1 MGHIPEDFISN
12 LLDNIDIVDI
22 IGSYVPL
29 KKSGH
34 NYMGCC
40 PFHHEK
46 TPSFSVVQSKRF
58 YHCFGCGA
66 GGSSIK
72 FVMEIEKLSFVDAVS
87 KLAAIAGMDVPFVN
101 NGSNKLSIDKVLYK
115 INQLVFSL
123 YKNNLLKDKAA
134 QSYLQKRGIIPEIW
148 DKFQLGYSTAA
159 WGNLEEVIKTNP
171 EININLLKQ
180 AGLWIENKNSYARFR
195 NRIMFPIHNIQG
207 KIIGFGGRIFN
218 DSSQNQPKY
227 LNSPETIIFKKGNEL
242 YGLYQAVK
250 YKDISK
256 NSQSDNSFLM
266 VEGYMDV
273 ISLVQHGISN
283 VVATLGTSASHQH
296 FVKLFKYTEKI
307 IICFDGDIAGRRAA
321 YRAMQQ
327 ALPVIRADKV
337 INFCFLPEG
346 HDPDSYI
353 LKHGKS
359 GFENFLKNS
368 ESLSTFIFNNLAK
381 ELDINSPEGRAKFV
395 SYLRAIVNKV
405 YDEIVKEF
413 LLEDLAKKLELDL
426 ERLKNMLAV
435 NTTSS
440 FNNPNI
446 NTNINHTNHIQKTA
460 QIVNNYGHNKVLKK
474 AASILIQF
482 PELIELV
489 KKYSIIDEHGDQ
501 DNLILLQLIQ
511 IIKEGACTTG
521 QVLDNWNEPQSKEYI
536 FQLALIEHLVN
547 KKELELELEDILQN
561 LNKFNKG
568 YEIEELLTKVKANGM
583 GTLSNDEKLKLT
595 ELLKEK

>member
-1 MGHIPEDFISN
+1 MGYIPENFISN
-12 LLDNIDIVDI
+12 LLDNIDIVDV

-46 TPSFSVVQSKRF
+46 TPSFSVVQNKKF
-58 YHCFGCGA
+58 YHCFGCGV

-87 KLAAIAGMDVPFVN
+87 KLAAIAGMEVPFVN
-101 NGSNKLSIDKVLYK
+101 NGSNKSSIDKVLYK
-115 INQLVFSL
+115 INQLVSSL
-123 YKNNLLKDKAA
+123 YKNNLLKNPSAK
-134 QSYLQKRGIIPEIW
+134 SYLQNRGIIPEIW
-148 DKFQLGYSTAA
+148 DKFQLGYSTTA
-159 WGNLEEVIKTNP
+159 WNNLEEVINTNP
-171 EININLLKQ
+171 EINFGLLKQ

-195 NRIMFPIHNIQG
+195 NRIMFPIHNVQG

-218 DSSQNQPKY
+218 DESKNQPKY
-227 LNSPETIIFKKGNEL
+227 LNSPETLIFKKGNEL
-242 YGLYQAVK
+242 YGLYQALK
-250 YKDISK
+250 YKDIFK
-256 NSQSDNSFLM
+256 NTQSDNYFLM

-273 ISLVQHGISN
+273 ISLVQHGVLN
-283 VVATLGTSASHQH
+283 VVATLGTAASHHH

-307 IICFDGDIAGRRAA
+307 IICFDGDIAGRMAA

-327 ALPVIRADKV
+327 ALPIIRADRV
-337 INFCFLPEG
+337 INFCFLPDG

-353 LKHGKS
+353 LKYGKK

-395 SYLRAIVNKV
+395 NYLRAIVNKV

-426 ERLKNMLAV
+426 ERLKSMLTI
-435 NTTSS
+435 NTSS
-440 FNNPNI
+440 SLSNTANI
-446 NTNINHTNHIQKTA
+446 NLAIQNNKISSTA
-460 QIVNNYGHNKVLKK
+460 NVFGKNKILKK
-474 AASILIQF
+474 TTSILIQF
-482 PELIELV
+482 PELIGIV
-489 KKYSIIDEHGDQ
+489 DKYPFNAEHGDP
-501 DNLILLQLIQ
+501 DDFVLIELIK
-511 IIKEGACTTG
+511 IIRNGACTTG
-521 QVLDNWNEPQSKEYI
+521 QVLDNWTDSQSKEYV
-536 FQLALIEHLVN
+536 FQLALIEHLVS
-547 KKELELELEDILQN
+547 KKELELELEDILPN
-561 LNKFNKG
+561 LNKVNK
-568 YEIEELLTKVKANGM
+568 INELEKLLSKVKESGM
-583 GTLSNDEKLKLT
+583 GILSNDEKFKLT